1 MKAIEYNTQTG
12 EITEREMTAEEI
24 QAMTPTPE
32 EIQQW
37 VQEETKR
44 RQQEAIQKFQEK
56 QVIESVQQLSDDE
69 AIEMQ
74 DVYPLWKNN
83 LSVKIGEKYQDFNS
97 DNEMVLWKVIQG
109 HTTQENWQP
118 KDTPA
123 LFVRVGFDGEI
134 LDFVQPTGAHDAYKI
149 GDKVKFNG
157 LTYESV
163 INGNVYS
170 PTAYSAGWKQL

>member
-1 MKAIEYNTQTG
+1 MIKEINRQTG
-12 EITEREMTAEEI
+12 EIKERDMTTKEI
-24 QAMTPTPE
+24 AQMTPTPE

-97 DNEMVLWKVIQG
+97 DNEMVLWKVNQG
-109 HTTQENWQP
+109 HTTQENWRP

-170 PTAYSAGWKQL
+170 PTAYPAGWKQL